1 MYHTVRYI
9 YNKDDFNIINLEMRI
24 MSARERD
31 RAHMSALTDFF
42 FMSALT

>member
-1 MYHTVRYI
+1 VF
-9 YNKDDFNIINLEMRI
+9 KSEKFDFKTYKKEKILEMLI

-31 RAHMSALTDFF
+31 RAHMSALMDFY